1 MNKRERVLAIF
12 RGEVP
17 DRMPWFSDL
26 TYWIAG
32 QRQRGTY
39 PREYE
44 GEEGYLKLHR
54 DLGVGIYLFPP
65 VVYRSIREDPR
76 FKTTTQREGDLT
88 IHDVH
93 TPEGRLRT
101 VYRFSPVS
109 VSTATIEYA
118 VKTPDDL
125 RILRS
130 YLSQQRVEPAFDNFR
145 RIDALWGEHG
155 IPVMMW
161 GRTPLSRL
169 AVEWCGITN
178 LSYLLADHP
187 QDVEE
192 TLELIARKQDAIFD
206 IFCGSPAEVI
216 EIGDNL
222 TAETVGGLFKRY
234 GAPYYMKRLE
244 HLHAAGKYVG
254 VHLDGTMGGL
264 ITQLADTGLDF
275 IEAITPAPVGDVS
288 VEDLF
293 SLVKEKTILWGG
305 VPGAMFAPP
314 FTWDDVRPFVEN
326 IIQRYGTSGRFV
338 LCSADQVPVNGDI
351 DFVKRISELVEST
364 PLD

>member
-1 MNKRERVLAIF
+1 
-12 RGEVP
+12 
-17 DRMPWFSDL
+17 
-26 TYWIAG
+26 
-32 QRQRGTY
+32 
-39 PREYE
+39 
-44 GEEGYLKLHR
+44 
-54 DLGVGIYLFPP
+54 
-65 VVYRSIREDPR
+65 
-76 FKTTTQREGDLT
+76 
-88 IHDVH
+88 
-93 TPEGRLRT
+93 
-101 VYRFSPVS
+101 
-109 VSTATIEYA
+109 
-118 VKTPDDL
+118 
-125 RILRS
+125 
-130 YLSQQRVEPAFDNFR
+130 
-145 RIDALWGEHG
+145 
-155 IPVMMW
+155 
-161 GRTPLSRL
+161 
-169 AVEWCGITN
+169 
-178 LSYLLADHP
+178 
-187 QDVEE
+187 
-192 TLELIARKQDAIFD
+192 
-206 IFCGSPAEVI
+206 VI